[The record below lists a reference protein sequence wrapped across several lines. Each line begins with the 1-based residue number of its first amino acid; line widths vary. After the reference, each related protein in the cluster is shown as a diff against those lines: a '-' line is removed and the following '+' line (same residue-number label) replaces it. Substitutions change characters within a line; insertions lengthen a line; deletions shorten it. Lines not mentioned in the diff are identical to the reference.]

1 METVA
6 RRVAGKARRVSRQDL
21 LRHLRLTESPRE
33 GILVSG
39 ILVLRAGRGGSMD
52 ALAWPFSDQVF
63 REVVTA
69 ATLVIVVALVARVA
83 TLFLDRIVLRLAG
96 RTKTALDDLIIE
108 AIRTPVFVFII
119 LLGAR
124 AGLAEL
130 TFLEARFVEPVDG
143 LLFIGFILVGFT
155 LLFRLIGAS
164 VSWYT
169 RNLTG
174 DGADDRQLIVF
185 LRRVTQLVLFS
196 IALIM
201 ILDHFGLDISALVA
215 TLGVTSLAFALAARA
230 FLEDTIAGFLI
241 VVDRPFNVGDRIQ
254 LPQEVMGEYGDW
266 GDVVEIGVRST
277 RVRSVD
283 GVLLTVPNSKLTN
296 EVVINFSHS
305 ESPNLRVRVR
315 VAVEPD
321 LENVRNAVSEIER
334 MASEHP
340 RVSAEPRP
348 PEVVI
353 REIEEYDVL
362 LELRFYVED
371 ARQMRRVKSAV
382 TESIL
387 EGFEEQGIRLATP
400 TQMVKLVGERSNV
413 P

>member
-1 METVA
+1 
-6 RRVAGKARRVSRQDL
+6 
-21 LRHLRLTESPRE
+21 
-33 GILVSG
+33 
-39 ILVLRAGRGGSMD
+39 MD

-69 ATLVIVVALVARVA
+69 ATLVIVVALVARIA

-96 RTKTALDDLIIE
+96 RTRTALDDLIIE
-108 AIRTPVFVFII
+108 TIRTPVFVFII

-130 TFLEARFVEPVDG
+130 TFLEARFVEPVEG
-143 LLFIGFILVGFT
+143 LLFIGMVLVGFI
-155 LLFRLIGAS
+155 LLLRLIGVI

-174 DGADDRQLIVF
+174 EGAVDRQLIVL

-241 VVDRPFNVGDRIQ
+241 VIDRPFNVGDRIQ

-283 GVLLTVPNSKLTN
+283 GVILTVPNSKLTN
-296 EVVINFSHS
+296 
-305 ESPNLRVRVR
+305 
-315 VAVEPD
+315 
-321 LENVRNAVSEIER
+321 
-334 MASEHP
+334 
-340 RVSAEPRP
+340 
-348 PEVVI
+348 EVVI

-362 LELRFYVED
+362 LELRFYVDD
-371 ARQMRRVKSAV
+371 ARQMRRAKSVV

-387 EGFEEQGIRLATP
+387 EAFEEKGIRLATP
-400 TQMVKLVGERSNV
+400 TQVVQLLGQQDVRS
-413 P
+413 